1 MDQEPGL
8 TNALLAKRLGRSR
21 VSVTQY
27 LNLLR
32 LPDWIQTEILKTKG
46 LSERSLRPLVQIQN
60 QRVLRA
66 AFQEVL
72 SQTMS
77 HFNKGQNG
85 SYVPS

>member
-32 LPDWIQTEILKTKG
+32 LPDWIQTEILDQGPVRTVSG
-46 LSERSLRPLVQIQN
+46 LSFRSKS
-60 QRVLRA
+60 VLRA
-66 AFQEVL
+66 AFQEVQSNNVAL
-72 SQTMS
+72 
-77 HFNKGQNG
+77 
-85 SYVPS
+85 